1 MGEVFRRACFYVVG
15 TYNVNEFGSACR
27 GTVRVYA
34 LVLEMMSVDVC
45 TCLRVKA
52 EPLEFEGE
60 GSEGSDHSDSA
71 DEADPPRPL
80 CRVET
85 GGDIGLIKGDVD
97 IELMF
102 AKTMSDI
109 PDLKRFKR
117 NVLKDILTAVQYKR
131 TEFVFVYTLWDLLP
145 VENDNQTSLAN
156 HVVARVRILENS
168 LRLNS
173 IPEGQKNWIRSAPG
187 TATLV

>member
-1 MGEVFRRACFYVVG
+1 MISMTE
-15 TYNVNEFGSACR
+15 CR
-27 GTVRVYA
+27 GTARVYA
-34 LVLEMMSVDVC
+34 LVLAMISVYVC
-45 TCLRVKA
+45 KCLRVKA
-52 EPLEFEGE
+52 ATLEIDSSF
-60 GSEGSDHSDSA
+60 EGSDHSDSEY
-71 DEADPPRPL
+71 EADPPRSL

-85 GGDIGLIKGDVD
+85 GKDIGLIKGDID
-97 IELMF
+97 IELKF
-102 AKTMSDI
+102 QKTMSDI
-109 PDLKRFKR
+109 SDLKRFKR